1 MDNPQVIMLKMD
13 SVLSRTPLSR
23 TLVVSMALLSFD
35 LVESTTP
42 FSIESAMSVTLLIM
56 RKIEFLLI
64 QRRQ

>member
-1 MDNPQVIMLKMD
+1 
-13 SVLSRTPLSR
+13 
-23 TLVVSMALLSFD
+23 MALLSFD

-42 FSIESAMSVTLLIM
+42 FSFESAMSVTLLIM